1 MNNKKVKNTEITNKT
16 IEIFSKIFS
25 RLDLSPFC
33 EDVTENGY
41 DVYKL
46 FIIIQDLRSLNKEQ
60 NIDILHLEYL
70 WKKDFNVNKFLE
82 KISDD
87 KRKQYIKE
95 IIDEITN
102 LINFK
107 GLELILDINNINK
120 IQILSYKADLYHLK
134 WCFNRKSLT
143 YLDSAISLYKESVIV
158 IYCKEFIYNINH
170 FLYDNIFYSFDK
182 YILLSQLKNEKLD
195 ECTLFIKKILFDTKI
210 SGVIKRLLLDKLF
223 ITNKFRDFLYYFLKN
238 NELYKRDKA
247 KEFILRVINVL
258 EIEENSNNYN
268 DIYEIYT
275 RSLIEYLENYL
286 ISLKKLEKKYKINDT
301 IKIINNYLDNYKSQF
316 IESLIKH
323 HNNLEIIS
331 YNDFSYTNEKREI
344 IGFFNKYKTSKELRK
359 KMNNLL
365 IEKEI
370 GTNEPIFIKIPINIT
385 QEEIENNKN
394 IILTSISKTNSLKEP
409 LILMARRVLSKL
421 PDQNKYNESYDN
433 YKKNDRF
440 NEFVGSSCNVYDMN
454 GCINVYMD
462 PVNCDSIYCITEIIY
477 SSIIEPAENY
487 IKNYWF
493 HYKERKSIVSSN
505 INNSFKHEINDDSCY
520 NDIMLDIKQSNPIL
534 KDHSK
539 SFAQI
544 IDSFLTNKR
553 IIAIDALFSKLED
566 SLRIILNH
574 KGISTK
580 KYKTNSSDNLIESE
594 CTMYDLLEKCK
605 ENKLLDNKLLFYL
618 KKIQELNLRNNS
630 AHGFLKD
637 EYYESHIFDLLFY
650 LSLHIIFDIKND
662 NFV

>member
-33 EDVTENGY
+33 EDVTENGC

-70 WKKDFNVNKFLE
+70 WKNDFNVNKFLE

-107 GLELILDINNINK
+107 ELELILDINNINK

-182 YILLSQLKNEKLD
+182 YILLSKLKDEKLD
-195 ECTLFIKKILFDTKI
+195 ECTLLTKQILFDTKI

-247 KEFILRVINVL
+247 KEFILRVIDVL

-275 RSLIEYLENYL
+275 RSLIKYLENYL

-316 IESLIKH
+316 FES
-323 HNNLEIIS
+323 EIIRLS
-331 YNDFSYTNEKREI
+331 
-344 IGFFNKYKTSKELRK
+344 NKYKMLNK
-359 KMNNLL
+359 NNLL

-370 GTNEPIFIKIPINIT
+370 GTNEPIFIKIPINIP

-433 YKKNDRF
+433 YKKK
-440 NEFVGSSCNVYDMN
+440 
-454 GCINVYMD
+454 IN
-462 PVNCDSIYCITEIIY
+462 
-477 SSIIEPAENY
+477 
-487 IKNYWF
+487 F
-493 HYKERKSIVSSN
+493 
-505 INNSFKHEINDDSCY
+505 
-520 NDIMLDIKQSNPIL
+520 
-534 KDHSK
+534 
-539 SFAQI
+539 
-544 IDSFLTNKR
+544 
-553 IIAIDALFSKLED
+553 
-566 SLRIILNH
+566 
-574 KGISTK
+574 
-580 KYKTNSSDNLIESE
+580 TNS
-594 CTMYDLLEKCK
+594 
-605 ENKLLDNKLLFYL
+605 
-618 KKIQELNLRNNS
+618 
-630 AHGFLKD
+630 
-637 EYYESHIFDLLFY
+637 
-650 LSLHIIFDIKND
+650 
-662 NFV
+662 

>member
-107 GLELILDINNINK
+107 ELELILDINNINK

-134 WCFNRKSLT
+134 WCFNRKSSI
-143 YLDSAISLYKESVIV
+143 YLDSAISLYKKSV
-158 IYCKEFIYNINH
+158 KEFIYNINH

-182 YILLSQLKNEKLD
+182 YILLSKLKDEKLD
-195 ECTLFIKKILFDTKI
+195 ECTLLTKQILFDTKI

-247 KEFILRVINVL
+247 KEFILRVIDVL

-275 RSLIEYLENYL
+275 RSLIKYLENYL

-316 IESLIKH
+316 FES
-323 HNNLEIIS
+323 EIIRLS
-331 YNDFSYTNEKREI
+331 
-344 IGFFNKYKTSKELRK
+344 NKYKMLNK
-359 KMNNLL
+359 NNLL

-370 GTNEPIFIKIPINIT
+370 GTNEPIFIKIPINIP

-433 YKKNDRF
+433 YKKNNPF
-440 NEFVGSSCNVYDMN
+440 YEFVGNSPNVYDIN

-462 PVNCDSIYCITEIIY
+462 PVNCVSIYCITEIIY
-477 SSIIEPAENY
+477 SSIIEPVENY

>member
-107 GLELILDINNINK
+107 ELELILDINNINK

-134 WCFNRKSLT
+134 WCFNRKSSI
-143 YLDSAISLYKESVIV
+143 YLDSAISLYKKSV
-158 IYCKEFIYNINH
+158 KEFIYNINH

-182 YILLSQLKNEKLD
+182 YILLSKLKDEKLD
-195 ECTLFIKKILFDTKI
+195 ECTLLTKQILFDTKI

-223 ITNKFRDFLYYFLKN
+223 ITNKFRDFLYYFLEN

-247 KEFILRVINVL
+247 KEFILRVIDVL

-275 RSLIEYLENYL
+275 RSLIKYLENYL

-316 IESLIKH
+316 FES
-323 HNNLEIIS
+323 EIIRLS
-331 YNDFSYTNEKREI
+331 
-344 IGFFNKYKTSKELRK
+344 NKYKMLNK
-359 KMNNLL
+359 NNLL

-370 GTNEPIFIKIPINIT
+370 GTNEPIFIKIPINIP
-385 QEEIENNKN
+385 QEEIKNNKN

-433 YKKNDRF
+433 YKKK
-440 NEFVGSSCNVYDMN
+440 
-454 GCINVYMD
+454 IN
-462 PVNCDSIYCITEIIY
+462 
-477 SSIIEPAENY
+477 
-487 IKNYWF
+487 F
-493 HYKERKSIVSSN
+493 
-505 INNSFKHEINDDSCY
+505 
-520 NDIMLDIKQSNPIL
+520 
-534 KDHSK
+534 
-539 SFAQI
+539 
-544 IDSFLTNKR
+544 
-553 IIAIDALFSKLED
+553 
-566 SLRIILNH
+566 
-574 KGISTK
+574 
-580 KYKTNSSDNLIESE
+580 TNS
-594 CTMYDLLEKCK
+594 
-605 ENKLLDNKLLFYL
+605 
-618 KKIQELNLRNNS
+618 
-630 AHGFLKD
+630 
-637 EYYESHIFDLLFY
+637 
-650 LSLHIIFDIKND
+650 
-662 NFV
+662 

>member
-107 GLELILDINNINK
+107 ELELILDINNINK

-134 WCFNRKSLT
+134 WCFNRKSSI
-143 YLDSAISLYKESVIV
+143 YLDSAISLYKKSV
-158 IYCKEFIYNINH
+158 KEFIYNINH

-182 YILLSQLKNEKLD
+182 YILLSKLKDEKLD
-195 ECTLFIKKILFDTKI
+195 ECTLLTKQILFDTKI

-247 KEFILRVINVL
+247 NEFILRVIDVL

-275 RSLIEYLENYL
+275 RSLIKYLENYL

-316 IESLIKH
+316 FES
-323 HNNLEIIS
+323 EIIRLS
-331 YNDFSYTNEKREI
+331 
-344 IGFFNKYKTSKELRK
+344 NKYKMLNK
-359 KMNNLL
+359 NNLL

-370 GTNEPIFIKIPINIT
+370 GTNEPIFIKIPINIP

-433 YKKNDRF
+433 YKKK
-440 NEFVGSSCNVYDMN
+440 
-454 GCINVYMD
+454 IN
-462 PVNCDSIYCITEIIY
+462 
-477 SSIIEPAENY
+477 
-487 IKNYWF
+487 F
-493 HYKERKSIVSSN
+493 
-505 INNSFKHEINDDSCY
+505 
-520 NDIMLDIKQSNPIL
+520 
-534 KDHSK
+534 
-539 SFAQI
+539 
-544 IDSFLTNKR
+544 
-553 IIAIDALFSKLED
+553 
-566 SLRIILNH
+566 
-574 KGISTK
+574 
-580 KYKTNSSDNLIESE
+580 TNS
-594 CTMYDLLEKCK
+594 
-605 ENKLLDNKLLFYL
+605 
-618 KKIQELNLRNNS
+618 
-630 AHGFLKD
+630 
-637 EYYESHIFDLLFY
+637 
-650 LSLHIIFDIKND
+650 
-662 NFV
+662 

>member
-25 RLDLSPFC
+25 RLDLLPFC

-107 GLELILDINNINK
+107 ELELILDINNINK

-134 WCFNRKSLT
+134 WCFNRKSSI
-143 YLDSAISLYKESVIV
+143 YLDSAISLYKKSV
-158 IYCKEFIYNINH
+158 KEFIYNINH

-182 YILLSQLKNEKLD
+182 YILLSKLKDEKLD
-195 ECTLFIKKILFDTKI
+195 ECTLFTKQILFDTKI

-331 YNDFSYTNEKREI
+331 YNDILLRQMIKREI
-344 IGFFNKYKTSKELRK
+344 IRLSNKYKMLNK
-359 KMNNLL
+359 NNLL

-370 GTNEPIFIKIPINIT
+370 GTNEPIFIKIPINIP

-433 YKKNDRF
+433 YKKNNPF
-440 NEFVGSSCNVYDMN
+440 CEFVGNSPNVYDIN

-477 SSIIEPAENY
+477 SSIIEPVENY